1 MDRKPSITIT
11 LSSDG
16 EADDDDA
23 AVIVDEELK
32 ANAELW
38 MKQQEKVIEDN
49 LVEEQEGLVEVVKVA
64 KEDIAAN
71 LEAEVNVMEAEDESK
86 TGEEKQTDMSEAINA
101 DNDDEREDK
110 EDEDA
115 RQTNSDEGGKITL
128 ALVGKLAVSSN
139 KDATSEGV
147 GEKEIVEMNEEVEEE
162 DAVKEKSTEDA
173 DAGEV
178 DKVAEDDL
186 LQGEEAHQVV
196 HPGFV

>member
-32 ANAELW
+32 ANTDLW
-38 MKQQEKVIEDN
+38 MEHQEKVIEDK
-49 LVEEQEGLVEVVKVA
+49 VVKEEGLEEVVEVA

-71 LEAEVNVMEAEDESK
+71 LEAEANVAEAGDESK
-86 TGEEKQTDMSEAINA
+86 TGEEKQTDSSEATNA
-101 DNDDEREDK
+101 ENDDEREDK
-110 EDEDA
+110 EDEDVKQTDSNEGA
-115 RQTNSDEGGKITL
+115 RITL
-128 ALVGKLAVSSN
+128 ALVGKLANVISSN
-139 KDATSEGV
+139 KDATPEEGEEE
-147 GEKEIVEMNEEVEEE
+147 EKETVGIKEEDDSVKENSRADAEVEEV
-162 DAVKEKSTEDA
+162 DKMVKE
-173 DAGEV
+173 G
-178 DKVAEDDL
+178 L